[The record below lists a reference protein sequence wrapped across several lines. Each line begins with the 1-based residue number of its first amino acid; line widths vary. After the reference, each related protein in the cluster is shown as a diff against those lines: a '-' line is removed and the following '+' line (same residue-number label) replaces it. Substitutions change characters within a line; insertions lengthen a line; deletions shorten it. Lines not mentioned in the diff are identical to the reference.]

1 MLNLDFSKKT
11 TSFFEPKLYML
22 PFNDFKIVTT
32 IQVSHSDEDPYV
44 FEYLVDLSKISISSE
59 QPEQTIEA
67 SYTEDNNNIKLV
79 FQILYDTNNDLKS
92 NMNMSMSLDVSNNN
106 LSTSATAA
114 GRPEFGRN
122 VFLLIKQFTASLP
135 LTNKIVPFLH

>member
-44 FEYLVDLSKISISSE
+44 FEYLVDLSKISIGSE

-92 NMNMSMSLDVSNNN
+92 NMNQSMSLDVSNNN

-135 LTNKIVPFLH
+135 LTNKVV

>member
-1 MLNLDFSKKT
+1 
-11 TSFFEPKLYML
+11 ML

-44 FEYLVDLSKISISSE
+44 FEYLVDLSKITINAE

-67 SYTEDNNNIKLV
+67 CYTEDNNNIKLV

-92 NMNMSMSLDVSNNN
+92 NMNLNCSMSLDVSNNN

-122 VFLLIKQFTASLP
+122 VFLLIKQFSASLP
-135 LTNKIVPFLH
+135 LTNKIVFFF